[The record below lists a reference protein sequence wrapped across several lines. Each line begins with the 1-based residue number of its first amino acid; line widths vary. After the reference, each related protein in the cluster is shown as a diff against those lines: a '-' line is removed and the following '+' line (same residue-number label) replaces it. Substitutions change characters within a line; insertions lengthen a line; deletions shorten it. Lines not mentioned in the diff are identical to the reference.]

1 MKTDRCLKSLVCIH
15 CLFLEWLDPFIHK
28 NYLFHSLLPLFPGE
42 NSWQDHVNELR
53 ETLRWSYGAGVVLRL
68 GRIARFEL
76 NYVIPQT
83 ALATDR

>member
-1 MKTDRCLKSLVCIH
+1 MT
-15 CLFLEWLDPFIHK
+15 
-28 NYLFHSLLPLFPGE
+28 
-42 NSWQDHVNELR
+42 ELR